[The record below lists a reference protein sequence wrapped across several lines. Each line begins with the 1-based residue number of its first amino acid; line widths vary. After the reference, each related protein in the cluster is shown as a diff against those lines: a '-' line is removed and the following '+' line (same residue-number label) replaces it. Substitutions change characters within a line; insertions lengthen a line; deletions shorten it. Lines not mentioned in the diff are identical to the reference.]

1 MSSNE
6 QKQFSVVKSDSE
18 TQRNWSN
25 YFPVSGITVYLKY
38 LKENDL
44 SYIKVGKTL
53 GGEAL
58 DEMVKLFA
66 PTTQGTIE
74 AIAYFNEISHNQNNQ
89 DNPPPP
95 SQKNDNVASIEDLI
109 KAIIDKMID
118 GDITFEDVEE
128 QLQKSQ
134 DGGEGQGGDGDEEGQ
149 GGDGD
154 EEGQNPNPNG
164 GEPMDEDGQNPNPNG
179 GEPMDE
185 DGQNPNPN
193 GGEPMDED
201 GQNPN
206 PNDGEPM
213 DEDGQNPFPN
223 GGQPIDED
231 GQNPVNIVTP
241 ISGQANPNDIVEA
254 IEDSMNI
261 NRGSLRDILDSKKR
275 VMSRVNLYNEQE
287 LQQIANT
294 ANINGSRAEIIG
306 QINQAL
312 NTLYNG

>member
-53 GGEAL
+53 GGDAL
-58 DEMVKLFA
+58 DEMVKMFA

-164 GEPMDEDGQNPNPNG
+164 GEPMDEDGQNPF
-179 GEPMDE
+179 
-185 DGQNPNPN
+185 
-193 GGEPMDED
+193 
-201 GQNPN
+201 